1 MALIESEAGLIGRL
15 RDLFHTSFQTQVQ
28 VGIGDDAAVI
38 KSSNNKLVATVDMA
52 VEDIHFSKKWSTPFQ
67 IGAKLTTANLA
78 DIFAMGAVPKYLLVA
93 AGINELNNSETVTE
107 LAKGIRSVADRFE
120 VTVIGGD
127 LSKSEKMTLSITA
140 LGELSAQPILR
151 SGARVGDL
159 IYLSSLTGLSAGGLA
174 ILNRE
179 LDRPRYVVEAHLNP
193 KLVAPEKLI
202 KVATSMCDVSDGLA
216 TDASHLS
223 YASNVDFN
231 LSKDLIS
238 QAADF
243 KDLAELAKELNEDVF
258 DWILTGGED
267 HFFLATV
274 GKENESNELGI
285 QIGSVGKGEGK
296 LLLDGEEIKKT
307 GYQHF

>member
-1 MALIESEAGLIGRL
+1 MALIESEAGLIARL

-52 VEDIHFSKKWSTPFQ
+52 VEDIHFNKKWSTPFQ

-78 DIFAMGAVPKYLLVA
+78 DIFAMGATPKYLLVA
-93 AGINELNNSETVTE
+93 AGISELNNSETVTE
-107 LAKGIRSVADRFE
+107 LAKGIRSVADKFE

-140 LGELSAQPILR
+140 LGELSDQPILR

-159 IYLSSLTGLSAGGLA
+159 IYLSSLTGLSAAGLA

-216 TDASHLS
+216 TDAAHLS
-223 YASNVDFN
+223 YASNVNFN

-296 LLLDGEEIKKT
+296 LLLDGVEIKKS

>member
-1 MALIESEAGLIGRL
+1 MALIESEAGLIARL

-52 VEDIHFSKKWSTPFQ
+52 VEDIHFNKKWSTPFQ

-78 DIFAMGAVPKYLLVA
+78 DIFAMGAIPKYLLVA
-93 AGINELNNSETVTE
+93 AGISELNNSETVTE
-107 LAKGIRSVADRFE
+107 LAKGIRSVADKFE

-140 LGELSAQPILR
+140 LGELSDQPILR

-159 IYLSSLTGLSAGGLA
+159 IYLSSLTGLSAAGLA

-193 KLVAPEKLI
+193 KLVAPDKLI

-216 TDASHLS
+216 TDAAHLS
-223 YASNVDFN
+223 YASNVNFN

-296 LLLDGEEIKKT
+296 LLLDSVEIIKT

>member
-1 MALIESEAGLIGRL
+1 MALIESEAGLIARL

-52 VEDIHFSKKWSTPFQ
+52 VEGIHFHRKWSSPFQ

-216 TDASHLS
+216 TDAAHLS
-223 YASNVDFN
+223 YASNVNFN

-274 GKENESNELGI
+274 DKENESNELGI

-296 LLLDGEEIKKT
+296 LLLDGVEVKKS

>member
-1 MALIESEAGLIGRL
+1 VALIESEAGLIARL

-38 KSSNNKLVATVDMA
+38 KSSSNKLVATVDMA
-52 VEDIHFSKKWSTPFQ
+52 VEDIHFNKKWSSPFQ

-78 DIFAMGAVPKYLLVA
+78 DIFAMGAIPKYLLVA
-93 AGINELNNSETVTE
+93 AGISELNNSETVTE
-107 LAKGIRSVADRFE
+107 LAKGIRSVADKFE

-140 LGELSAQPILR
+140 LGELSDQPILR

-159 IYLSSLTGLSAGGLA
+159 IYLSALTGLSAAGLA

-193 KLVAPEKLI
+193 KLVAPDKLI

-216 TDASHLS
+216 TDAAHLS
-223 YASNVDFN
+223 YASNVNFN

-296 LLLDGEEIKKT
+296 LLLDGVEIKKT

>member
-1 MALIESEAGLIGRL
+1 VALIESEAGLIARL
-15 RDLFHTSFQTQVQ
+15 RDLFHTSFQTEVQ

-52 VEDIHFSKKWSTPFQ
+52 VEGIHFHKKWSSPFQ

-93 AGINELNNSETVTE
+93 AGINELNNSETVSE
-107 LAKGIRSVADRFE
+107 LAKGIRSVADKFE
-120 VTVIGGD
+120 VSVIGGD

-140 LGELSAQPILR
+140 LGELSDQPILR
-151 SGARVGDL
+151 SGGRVGDI
-159 IYLSSLTGLSAGGLA
+159 IYLSSLTGLSAAGLA
-174 ILNRE
+174 ILNRD

-193 KLVAPEKLI
+193 KLVAPDKLI

-216 TDASHLS
+216 TDAAHLAN
-223 YASNVDFN
+223 ASAVNFN

-238 QAADF
+238 KANDF

-274 GKENESNELGI
+274 DKKNESNELGI
-285 QIGSVGKGEGK
+285 KIGSVEKGDGK
-296 LLLDGEEIKKT
+296 LLLDGIEVKES
-307 GYQHF
+307 GYRHF

>member
-1 MALIESEAGLIGRL
+1 LIESEAGLIARL

-38 KSSNNKLVATVDMA
+38 KSSSNKLVATVDMA
-52 VEDIHFSKKWSTPFQ
+52 VEDIHFNKKWSSPFQ

-78 DIFAMGAVPKYLLVA
+78 DIFAMGAIPKYLLVA
-93 AGINELNNSETVTE
+93 AGISELDNSETVTE
-107 LAKGIRSVADRFE
+107 LAKGIRSVADKFE

-159 IYLSSLTGLSAGGLA
+159 IYLSSLTGLSAAGLA

-193 KLVAPEKLI
+193 KLVAPDKLI

-216 TDASHLS
+216 TDAAHLS
-223 YASNVDFN
+223 YASNVNFN

-296 LLLDGEEIKKT
+296 LLLDGVEIKKT

>member
-1 MALIESEAGLIGRL
+1 VALIESEAGLIARL

-52 VEDIHFSKKWSTPFQ
+52 VEDIHFNKKWSTPFQ

-78 DIFAMGAVPKYLLVA
+78 DIFAMGAIPKYLLVA
-93 AGINELNNSETVTE
+93 AGISELDNSETVTE
-107 LAKGIRSVADRFE
+107 LAKGIRSVADKFE

-140 LGELSAQPILR
+140 LGELSDQPILR

-159 IYLSSLTGLSAGGLA
+159 IYLSSLTGLSAAGLA

-193 KLVAPEKLI
+193 KLVAPDKLI

-216 TDASHLS
+216 TDAAHLS
-223 YASNVDFN
+223 YASNVNFN

-243 KDLAELAKELNEDVF
+243 KDLAELAEELNEDVF

-296 LLLDGEEIKKT
+296 LLLDGVEIKKT

>member
-1 MALIESEAGLIGRL
+1 VALIESEAGLIARL

-38 KSSNNKLVATVDMA
+38 KSSDNKLVATVDMA
-52 VEDIHFSKKWSTPFQ
+52 VEDIHFNKKWSTPFQ

-78 DIFAMGAVPKYLLVA
+78 DIFAMGAIPKYLLVA
-93 AGINELNNSETVTE
+93 AGISELNNSETVTE
-107 LAKGIRSVADRFE
+107 LAKGIRSVADKFE

-140 LGELSAQPILR
+140 LGELSDQPILR

-159 IYLSSLTGLSAGGLA
+159 IYLSSLTGLSAAGLA

-216 TDASHLS
+216 TDAAHLS
-223 YASNVDFN
+223 YASNVNFN

-296 LLLDGEEIKKT
+296 LLLDGVEIIKT

>member
-1 MALIESEAGLIGRL
+1 MALIESEAGLIARL

-52 VEDIHFSKKWSTPFQ
+52 VEDIHFNRKWSTPFQ

-159 IYLSSLTGLSAGGLA
+159 IYLSSLTGLSAAGLA

-193 KLVAPEKLI
+193 KLVAPDKLI

-223 YASNVDFN
+223 YASNVNFN

-274 GKENESNELGI
+274 DKENESNELGI

-296 LLLDGEEIKKT
+296 LLLDGVEVKKS

>member
-1 MALIESEAGLIGRL
+1 LIESEAGLIARL

-52 VEDIHFSKKWSTPFQ
+52 VEDIHFNKKWSTPFQ

-78 DIFAMGAVPKYLLVA
+78 DIFAMGAIPKYLLVA
-93 AGINELNNSETVTE
+93 AGISELNNSETVTE
-107 LAKGIRSVADRFE
+107 LAKGIRSVADKFE

-140 LGELSAQPILR
+140 LGELSDQPILR

-159 IYLSSLTGLSAGGLA
+159 IYLSSLTGLSAAGLA

-223 YASNVDFN
+223 HASNVNFN

-243 KDLAELAKELNEDVF
+243 KDLAELAKELGEDVF

-296 LLLDGEEIKKT
+296 LLLDGVEIKKT

>member
-1 MALIESEAGLIGRL
+1 MALIESEAGLIARL

-52 VEDIHFSKKWSTPFQ
+52 VEDIHFNKKWSSPFQ

-78 DIFAMGAVPKYLLVA
+78 DIFAMGAIPKYLLVA
-93 AGINELNNSETVTE
+93 AGISELDNSETVTE
-107 LAKGIRSVADRFE
+107 LAKGIRSVADKFE

-140 LGELSAQPILR
+140 LGELSDQPILR

-159 IYLSSLTGLSAGGLA
+159 IYLSSLTGLSAAGLA

-193 KLVAPEKLI
+193 KLVAPDKLI

-216 TDASHLS
+216 TDAAHLS
-223 YASNVDFN
+223 YASNVNFN

-296 LLLDGEEIKKT
+296 LLLDGVEIKKT

>member
-1 MALIESEAGLIGRL
+1 VALIESEAGLIARL

-52 VEDIHFSKKWSTPFQ
+52 VEDIHFNKKWSTPFQ

-78 DIFAMGAVPKYLLVA
+78 DIFAMGAIPKYLLVA
-93 AGINELNNSETVTE
+93 AGISELNNSETVTE
-107 LAKGIRSVADRFE
+107 LAKGIRSVADKFE

-140 LGELSAQPILR
+140 LGELSDQPILR

-159 IYLSSLTGLSAGGLA
+159 IYLSSLTGLSAAGLA

-216 TDASHLS
+216 TDAAHLS
-223 YASNVDFN
+223 YASNVNFN

-296 LLLDGEEIKKT
+296 LLLDGVEIIKT

>member
-1 MALIESEAGLIGRL
+1 MIESEAGLIARL
-15 RDLFHTSFQTQVQ
+15 RDLFHTSFQTEVQ

-52 VEDIHFSKKWSTPFQ
+52 VEGIHFDKKWSSPFQ

-93 AGINELNNSETVTE
+93 AGINELDNSETVSE
-107 LAKGIRSVADRFE
+107 LAKGIRSVADKFE
-120 VTVIGGD
+120 VSVIGGD

-151 SGARVGDL
+151 SGGRVGDI
-159 IYLSSLTGLSAGGLA
+159 IYLSSLTGLSAAGLA
-174 ILNRE
+174 ILNRD

-193 KLVAPEKLI
+193 KLVAPDKLI

-216 TDASHLS
+216 TDAAHLAN
-223 YASNVDFN
+223 ASAVNFN

-238 QAADF
+238 KANDF
-243 KDLAELAKELNEDVF
+243 KDLAELARELNEDVF

-274 GKENESNELGI
+274 DKKNESSELGI
-285 QIGSVGKGEGK
+285 KIGIVEKGDGK
-296 LLLDGEEIKKT
+296 LLLDGIEIKES

>member
-1 MALIESEAGLIGRL
+1 MIESEAGLIARL

-38 KSSNNKLVATVDMA
+38 KSSSNKLVATVDMA
-52 VEDIHFSKKWSTPFQ
+52 VEDIHFNKKWSSPFQ

-78 DIFAMGAVPKYLLVA
+78 DIFAMGAIPKYLLVA
-93 AGINELNNSETVTE
+93 AGISELNNSETVTE
-107 LAKGIRSVADRFE
+107 LAKGIRSVADKFE

-159 IYLSSLTGLSAGGLA
+159 IYLSSLTGLSAAGLA

-193 KLVAPEKLI
+193 KLVAPDKLI

-216 TDASHLS
+216 TDAAHLS
-223 YASNVDFN
+223 YASNVNFN

-274 GKENESNELGI
+274 DKKNESSELGI
-285 QIGSVGKGEGK
+285 KIGIVEKGDGK
-296 LLLDGEEIKKT
+296 LLLDGIEVKES

>member
-1 MALIESEAGLIGRL
+1 MIESEAGLIARL

-52 VEDIHFSKKWSTPFQ
+52 VEDIHFNKKWSTPFQ

-78 DIFAMGAVPKYLLVA
+78 DIFAMGAIPKYLLVA
-93 AGINELNNSETVTE
+93 AGISELNNSETVTE
-107 LAKGIRSVADRFE
+107 LAKGIRSVADKFE

-140 LGELSAQPILR
+140 LGELSDQPILR

-159 IYLSSLTGLSAGGLA
+159 IYLSSLTGLSAAGLA

-223 YASNVDFN
+223 HASNVNFN

-243 KDLAELAKELNEDVF
+243 KDLAELAKELGEDVF

-296 LLLDGEEIKKT
+296 LLLDGVEIKKT

>member
-1 MALIESEAGLIGRL
+1 MIESEAGLIARL

-52 VEDIHFSKKWSTPFQ
+52 VEGIHFHRKWSSPFQ

-107 LAKGIRSVADRFE
+107 LAKGIRSVADKFE

-140 LGELSAQPILR
+140 LGELSDQPILR

-159 IYLSSLTGLSAGGLA
+159 IYLSSLTGLSAAGLA

-216 TDASHLS
+216 TDAAHLS
-223 YASNVDFN
+223 YASNVNFN

-274 GKENESNELGI
+274 DKENESNELGI

-296 LLLDGEEIKKT
+296 LLLDGVEVKKS

>member
-1 MALIESEAGLIGRL
+1 MIESEAGLIARL
-15 RDLFHTSFQTQVQ
+15 RDLFHTSFQTEVQ

-38 KSSNNKLVATVDMA
+38 KSSNSKLVATVDMA
-52 VEDIHFSKKWSTPFQ
+52 VEGIHFHRKWSSPFQ

-93 AGINELNNSETVTE
+93 AGINELNNSETVSE
-107 LAKGIRSVADRFE
+107 LAKGIRSVADKFE
-120 VTVIGGD
+120 VSVIGGD

-151 SGARVGDL
+151 SGGRVGDL
-159 IYLSSLTGLSAGGLA
+159 IYLSSLTGLSAAGLA
-174 ILNRE
+174 ILNRD

-193 KLVAPEKLI
+193 KLVAPDKLI

-216 TDASHLS
+216 TDAAHLAN
-223 YASNVDFN
+223 ASAVNFN

-238 QAADF
+238 KADDF

-274 GKENESNELGI
+274 DKKNESNELGI
-285 QIGSVGKGEGK
+285 KIGIVEKGDGK
-296 LLLDGEEIKKT
+296 LLLDGIEVKES

>member
-1 MALIESEAGLIGRL
+1 MIESEAGLIARL

-52 VEDIHFSKKWSTPFQ
+52 VEDIHFNKKWSTPFQ

-93 AGINELNNSETVTE
+93 AGISELNNSETVTE
-107 LAKGIRSVADRFE
+107 LAKGIRSVADKFE

-140 LGELSAQPILR
+140 LGELSDQPILR

-159 IYLSSLTGLSAGGLA
+159 IYLSSLTGLSAAGLA

-223 YASNVDFN
+223 YASNVNFN

-296 LLLDGEEIKKT
+296 LLLDGVEIIKT

>member
-1 MALIESEAGLIGRL
+1 LIESEAGLIARL

-52 VEDIHFSKKWSTPFQ
+52 VEDIHFNKKWSSPFQ

-107 LAKGIRSVADRFE
+107 LAKGIRSVADKFE

-127 LSKSEKMTLSITA
+127 LSKSEKITLSITA
-140 LGELSAQPILR
+140 LGELSGQPILR

-159 IYLSSLTGLSAGGLA
+159 IYLSSLTGLSAAGLA

-193 KLVAPEKLI
+193 KLVAPDKLI

-216 TDASHLS
+216 TDAAHLS
-223 YASNVDFN
+223 YASNVNFN

-238 QAADF
+238 KAADF

-296 LLLDGEEIKKT
+296 LLLDGVEIKKT

>member
-1 MALIESEAGLIGRL
+1 VALIESEAGLIARL

-52 VEDIHFSKKWSTPFQ
+52 VEDIHFNKKWSTPFQ

-93 AGINELNNSETVTE
+93 AGISELNNSETVTE
-107 LAKGIRSVADRFE
+107 LAKGIRSVADNFE

-140 LGELSAQPILR
+140 LGELSDQPILR

-159 IYLSSLTGLSAGGLA
+159 IYLSSLTGLSAAGLA

-193 KLVAPEKLI
+193 KLVAPDKLI

-216 TDASHLS
+216 TDAAHLS
-223 YASNVDFN
+223 YASNVNFN

-243 KDLAELAKELNEDVF
+243 KDLAELAEELNEDVF

-296 LLLDGEEIKKT
+296 LLLDGVEIKKT

>member
-1 MALIESEAGLIGRL
+1 MALIESEAGLIARL

-52 VEDIHFSKKWSTPFQ
+52 VEDIHFNKKWSTPFQ

-78 DIFAMGAVPKYLLVA
+78 DIFAMGAIPKYLLVA
-93 AGINELNNSETVTE
+93 AGISELNNSETVTE
-107 LAKGIRSVADRFE
+107 LAKGIRSVADKFE

-140 LGELSAQPILR
+140 LGELSDQPILR

-159 IYLSSLTGLSAGGLA
+159 IYLSSLTGLSAAGLA

-193 KLVAPEKLI
+193 KLVAPDKLI

-216 TDASHLS
+216 TDAAHLS
-223 YASNVDFN
+223 YASNVNFN

-243 KDLAELAKELNEDVF
+243 KDLAELANELGEDVF

-296 LLLDGEEIKKT
+296 LLLDGVEIKKT